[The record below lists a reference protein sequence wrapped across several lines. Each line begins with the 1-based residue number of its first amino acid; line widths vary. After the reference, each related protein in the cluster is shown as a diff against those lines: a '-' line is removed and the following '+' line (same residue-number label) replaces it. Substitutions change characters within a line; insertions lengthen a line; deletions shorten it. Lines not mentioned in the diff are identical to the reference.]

1 MDPVAE
7 VAPAAVAVEAFFRKH
22 LVSSCG
28 LPSYCYCWHFHLRPL
43 LLLLLLLRHCSP
55 PLAPEVAAADAKFY
69 LRSTPAPR
77 KQSGIIRVTF
87 LLQKISRLLAA
98 DSDDHPSNRVGCL
111 PYLIS
116 GTTNR
121 PTGYG
126 HFFGSHFLNPFT
138 TPGISHKYY
147 WF

>member
-28 LPSYCYCWHFHLRPL
+28 LPSYCWHFHLRPL

-55 PLAPEVAAADAKFY
+55 PLTPEVAAAGAEFY

-77 KQSGIIRVTF
+77 NKAKTCDTF
-87 LLQKISRLLAA
+87 PLFVQGDFANHSWLTHS
-98 DSDDHPSNRVGCL
+98 DHPLGPGLSNLARVPL
-111 PYLIS
+111 D
-116 GTTNR
+116 
-121 PTGYG
+121 
-126 HFFGSHFLNPFT
+126 
-138 TPGISHKYY
+138 
-147 WF
+147 